1 MPLELKTKKKKL
13 RMDPTDTAMPDEAT
27 LSSSAVAAAAAT
39 TTTERPVSRKRKAAT
54 VVAPQQESAQK
65 KTRTDEVDKLV
76 LLYVNGLPTDEARQ
90 ASALLVGFNGQQLA
104 QALYDILYG
113 NSSADELDEAEV
125 KAHIQGFLDSAVEL
139 DYSKKSTYVV
149 TDGPPSMP
157 SSSSSATEDAVSD
170 ARVRK
175 RPLRVFVAKKF
186 PSRSMYPEV
195 AVLVDESEKQA
206 SSALK
211 LLTDGVID
219 NRPDD
224 VKARGVDIR
233 EVSLSGPGSYR
244 LSDGEFYDY

>member
-1 MPLELKTKKKKL
+1 
-13 RMDPTDTAMPDEAT
+13 MDPTDTVLPDEAT
-27 LSSSAVAAAAAT
+27 SAASAVVAT
-39 TTTERPVSRKRKAAT
+39 TTTERPASRKRKAAT

-65 KTRTDEVDKLV
+65 KTRTDEADKLV

-104 QALYDILYG
+104 QALYDILYED
-113 NSSADELDEAEV
+113 SSADELDEAEV
-125 KAHIQGFLDSAVEL
+125 KARIQGFLDSAIEL

-157 SSSSSATEDAVSD
+157 SSPSHTEDAVSD

-195 AVLVDESEKQA
+195 AVLVDDSEKQA
-206 SSALK
+206 LNALK

-219 NRPDD
+219 NRPED

-244 LSDGEFYDY
+244 LSDGEFYEY